1 MKISCVP
8 GEKGGEKSGCSHSLE
23 LCQIVG
29 ELTLAQLNATA
40 TNLSPILSPPPPDY
54 TTFKLPPR
62 SATRDARP
70 SLTPPL
76 TFEYHE
82 LFETRVSFH
91 STLPPF
97 ELN

>member
-40 TNLSPILSPPPPDY
+40 TNLSPILSP
-54 TTFKLPPR
+54 LPPIIR
-62 SATRDARP
+62 LLN
-70 SLTPPL
+70 SLLDQP
-76 TFEYHE
+76 
-82 LFETRVSFH
+82 RVMLDHLS
-91 STLPPF
+91 LPP
-97 ELN
+97 

>member
-40 TNLSPILSPPPPDY
+40 TNLSPILSPP
-54 TTFKLPPR
+54 LPR
-62 SATRDARP
+62 LYD
-70 SLTPPL
+70 
-76 TFEYHE
+76 F
-82 LFETRVSFH
+82 
-91 STLPPF
+91 
-97 ELN
+97 